1 MTILRT
7 YQRQAL
13 DSFWSML
20 SPSVNRLAIVL
31 PTGAGKTIT
40 FAAAADEWLD
50 GDDLPHSRVLVIVN
64 SLELLRQA
72 VEKITFVTQGRWTI
86 GRVQGDEYDEV
97 DADIVVAM
105 VQTLAQPGRKQR
117 IKHVSFV
124 IVDEVQYALAPTY
137 LEALRHF
144 RVLPDTANR
153 PVWPPT
159 EADREAGSVPMLGVT
174 ATLYRG
180 DGQGF
185 GHLIQDIAFS
195 RTLPWAIRQG
205 FLLDFVP
212 YAVRI
217 PVTATSDSREAT
229 DALMADSVA
238 PEAVVGAW
246 VEQVGWH
253 PADRRSTIL
262 FAPLVRSAEV
272 FADAFE
278 LAGVKAEVISDR
290 TPAAERRA
298 ILARYEA
305 GVTTVLCNAT
315 LLSVGWDSPRTMCV
329 VWARV
334 VRAGSPLFPQALG
347 RGLRPWLDAD
357 APPREAQG
365 CTVLV
370 VTPQAATFE
379 LGGVADLSDHPG
391 EVSDGKS
398 FLAMSD
404 EWDIGAGL
412 AAQAEADAYRGPV
425 TVERWDA
432 AVQTSAK
439 AWKYTAGGVP
449 FLPIAKR
456 GEGYV
461 FIVRTA
467 AGWDV
472 RAARREAARVH
483 APSVTVAPDLELAM
497 ATAEDAAQ
505 ERGGDIGR
513 LLADKARPWRRK
525 IPSAEQITEA
535 RRVGVPDKAVAALVS
550 NKAGGKAG
558 RLSDLI
564 DVAVASRTLDPIAQ
578 RIMERTGRS

>member
-1 MTILRT
+1 MTLLRS

-13 DSFWSML
+13 DAFWSML

-40 FAAAADEWLD
+40 FAAAADEWLRD
-50 GDDLPHSRVLVIVN
+50 GLGLAEGRVLVIVN

-72 VEKITFVTQGRWTI
+72 VEKITFVTRGHWTV
-86 GRVQGDEYDEV
+86 GRVQGDEYDEA

-117 IKHVSFV
+117 INNVGFV

-137 LEALRHF
+137 TEALRHF
-144 RVLPDTANR
+144 GVLPIHRYDDG
-153 PVWPPT
+153 PL
-159 EADREAGSVPMLGVT
+159 VPMLGVT

-185 GHLIQDIAFS
+185 GTLIQDIAFS

-229 DALMADSVA
+229 DALMADSLA
-238 PEAVVGAW
+238 PEAVVSAW
-246 VEQVGWH
+246 VEQVGRH
-253 PADRRSTIL
+253 PEDRRSTIL
-262 FAPLVRSAEV
+262 FAPLVRSAQA

-278 LAGVKAEVISDR
+278 IAGVKAEVISDR
-290 TPAAERRA
+290 TPSAERRA

-347 RGLRPWLDAD
+347 RGLRPWLDAG

-412 AAQAEADAYRGPV
+412 AAQAEVDAYRGPV

-432 AVQTSAK
+432 AVQSSAK

-449 FLPIAKR
+449 FLPTAKR

-472 RAARREAARVH
+472 RAARREARGMAGKYRTAVH

-497 ATAEDAAQ
+497 AAAEDAAQ

-525 IPSAEQITEA
+525 IPSAEQIAEA
-535 RRVGVPDKAVAALVS
+535 RRVGVPDKVMAALVS
-550 NKAGGKAG
+550 SKAGGKSG

-564 DVAVASRTLDPIAQ
+564 DITVASRTLDPIAQ
-578 RIMERTGRS
+578 RITERTGQ